1 MTTTE
6 HVVST
11 ITVGEHHHL
20 GYCQTHDISGLYSG
34 STPDK
39 ARRAFVCDPTRRRFI
54 YTLGSPTD
62 PGEPTMTDIGGLT
75 EVVRSAVEYYY
86 LAGGGD
92 ELTIWRWTGETDQ
105 PLERLTFRCVDPGEF
120 VDDYACPIWAVFGP
134 DGTEHLSTSVMLDGR
149 A

>member
-39 ARRAFVCDPTRRRFI
+39 ARRAFVCDPNRRRFV
-54 YTLGSPTD
+54 YLLVDHDGTGVPV
-62 PGEPTMTDIGGLT
+62 MTDLGGLAAIVCSML
-75 EVVRSAVEYYY
+75 EHEY
-86 LAGGGD
+86 LTGD
-92 ELTIWRWTGETDQ
+92 GDQIKVWRWTGNGDQ
-105 PLERLTFRCVDPGEF
+105 PLERLTLRCVDPGTF
-120 VDDYACPIWAVFGP
+120 VDDYAHAAWVVLGP
-134 DGTEHLSTSVMLDGR
+134 DGTEHSSVSVLIDGR